1 MTPFEES
8 IALIGAGQMGQAL
21 AQGFCNSGECDP
33 TAVIAYDPSLAAQK
47 NLQNSIPG
55 VRLTKTASEATRA
68 ARYVI
73 LAVKPQHATSVCHE
87 IQPAL
92 QDGTIVIS
100 IVAGLPTT
108 WLSAKLKTS
117 HVVRVMPN
125 TPCLIGKGV
134 SAISTPPELNPKDT
148 ETIQRLFTTVGVV
161 HNVPESLLDAVTAVS
176 GSGPGYVALLI
187 DALADGG
194 VQAGLPRQLALDLA
208 VQTFAGTAALIADTG
223 DHPAVVKERVSSPGG
238 TTVAGLS
245 VLERKG
251 VRGALADTVA
261 AAADRSA
268 ALARSI
274 T

>member
-1 MTPFEES
+1 MIPFENS

-21 AQGFCNSGECDP
+21 ARGFCNSGECDP
-33 TAVIAYDPSLAAQK
+33 AAVIAYDPSLAAEK
-47 NLQNSIPG
+47 TLQNSIPG
-55 VRLTKTASEATRA
+55 VRLTKTAAEATRA

-73 LAVKPQHATSVCHE
+73 LAVKPQHAASVCQE

-92 QDGTIVIS
+92 QDGAIIIS
-100 IVAGLPTT
+100 IIAGLPTS
-108 WLSAKLKTS
+108 WLSGKLKTS
-117 HVVRVMPN
+117 RIVRVMPN
-125 TPCLIGKGV
+125 TPCLIGHGV
-134 SAISTPPELNPKDT
+134 SAISTPPELDPK
-148 ETIQRLFTTVGVV
+148 ESKTIQRLFSTVGVV

-194 VQAGLPRQLALDLA
+194 VQAGLPRPLALDLA
-208 VQTFAGTAALIADTG
+208 VQTFAGTATLIADTG
-223 DHPAVVKERVSSPGG
+223 DHPAVVKDRVSSPGG

-251 VRGALADTVA
+251 VRGALADAVA

>member
-1 MTPFEES
+1 MIPFENS

-21 AQGFCNSGECDP
+21 ARGFCNSGECDP
-33 TAVIAYDPSLAAQK
+33 AAVIAYDPSLAAEK
-47 NLQNSIPG
+47 TLQNSIPG
-55 VRLTKTASEATRA
+55 VRLTKTAAEATRA

-73 LAVKPQHATSVCHE
+73 LAVKPQHAASVCQE

-92 QDGTIVIS
+92 QDGAIIIS
-100 IVAGLPTT
+100 IIAGLPTS
-108 WLSAKLKTS
+108 WLSGKLKTS
-117 HVVRVMPN
+117 RIVRVMPN
-125 TPCLIGKGV
+125 TPCLIGHGV
-134 SAISTPPELNPKDT
+134 SAISTPPELDPK
-148 ETIQRLFTTVGVV
+148 ESKTIQRLFSTVGVV

-208 VQTFAGTAALIADTG
+208 VQTFAGTATLIADTG
-223 DHPAVVKERVSSPGG
+223 DHPAVVKDRVSSPGG

-251 VRGALADTVA
+251 VRAALADAVA

>member
-1 MTPFEES
+1 MIPFENS

-21 AQGFCNSGECDP
+21 ARGFCNSGECDP
-33 TAVIAYDPSLAAQK
+33 AAVIAYDPSLAAEK
-47 NLQNSIPG
+47 TLQNSIPG
-55 VRLTKTASEATRA
+55 VRLTKTAAEATRA

-73 LAVKPQHATSVCHE
+73 LAVKPQHAASVCHE

-100 IVAGLPTT
+100 IIAGLSTS
-108 WLSAKLKTS
+108 WLSAKLNTS
-117 HVVRVMPN
+117 YVVRVMPN
-125 TPCLIGKGV
+125 TPCLIGQGV
-134 SAISTPPELNPKDT
+134 SAISSPPELDPKDS
-148 ETIQRLFTTVGVV
+148 ETIQSLFSTVGVV

-176 GSGPGYVALLI
+176 GSGPGYIALLI

-208 VQTFAGTAALIADTG
+208 VQTFAGTATLIATTG
-223 DHPAVVKERVSSPGG
+223 DHPAVVKDRVSSPGG

-251 VRGALADTVA
+251 VRGALADAVA
-261 AAADRSA
+261 AAAERSA

>member
-1 MTPFEES
+1 MISFENS

-21 AQGFCNSGECDP
+21 ARGFCNSGECDS
-33 TAVIAYDPSLAAQK
+33 AALIAYDPSLAAEK
-47 NLQNSIPG
+47 NLQKSIPG
-55 VRLTKTASEATRA
+55 VQLTKTASEATQA

-73 LAVKPQHATSVCHE
+73 LAVKPQHAASVCQE

-92 QDGTIVIS
+92 QDGTIIIS
-100 IVAGLPTT
+100 IIAGLPTS
-108 WLSAKLKTS
+108 WLSARLKTS
-117 HVVRVMPN
+117 RIVRVMPN
-125 TPCLIGKGV
+125 TPCLIGQGV
-134 SAISTPPELNPKDT
+134 SAISSPPELDSKDS
-148 ETIQRLFTTVGVV
+148 EIIQRLFSTVGVV

-208 VQTFAGTAALIADTG
+208 VQTFAGTATLIADTG
-223 DHPAVVKERVSSPGG
+223 DHPAVVKDRVSSPGG

-251 VRGALADTVA
+251 VRGALADAVA

-268 ALARSI
+268 ALAHSI

>member
-1 MTPFEES
+1 MIPFENS

-21 AQGFCNSGECDP
+21 ARGFCNSGECDP
-33 TAVIAYDPSLAAQK
+33 AAVIAYDPSLAAEK
-47 NLQNSIPG
+47 TLQNSIPG
-55 VRLTKTASEATRA
+55 VRLTKTAAEATRA

-73 LAVKPQHATSVCHE
+73 LAVKPQHAASVCHE

-100 IVAGLPTT
+100 IIAGLSTS
-108 WLSAKLKTS
+108 WLSAKLNTS
-117 HVVRVMPN
+117 YV
-125 TPCLIGKGV
+125 V
-134 SAISTPPELNPKDT
+134 SAISSPPELDPKDS
-148 ETIQRLFTTVGVV
+148 ETIQSLFSTVGVV

-208 VQTFAGTAALIADTG
+208 VQTFAGTATLIATTG
-223 DHPAVVKERVSSPGG
+223 DHPAVVKDRVSSPGG

-251 VRGALADTVA
+251 VRGALADAVA
-261 AAADRSA
+261 AAAERSA

>member
-1 MTPFEES
+1 MTPFEDS

-21 AQGFCNSGECDP
+21 ARGFCNSQVCEP
-33 TAVIAYDPSLAAQK
+33 AAIIAYDPSLAAEK

-55 VRLTKTASEATRA
+55 VRLTRTASEATRA
-68 ARYVI
+68 ARFVI
-73 LAVKPQHATSVCHE
+73 LAVKPQHAASVCHE

-100 IVAGLPTT
+100 IIAGLPTS
-108 WLSAKLKTS
+108 WLSTKLETS

-125 TPCLIGKGV
+125 TPCLIGQGV
-134 SAISTPPELNPKDT
+134 SAISFPPELDPKDA
-148 ETIQRLFTTVGVV
+148 ETIQRLFSTVGVV

-208 VQTFAGTAALIADTG
+208 VQTFAGTATLIANTG
-223 DHPAVVKERVSSPGG
+223 DHPAVVKDRVSSPGG

-251 VRGALADTVA
+251 VRGALADAVA
-261 AAADRSA
+261 AAAERSA

>member
-21 AQGFCNSGECDP
+21 AHGFCNSGECDP

-117 HVVRVMPN
+117 HIVRVMPN

>member
-1 MTPFEES
+1 MTPFEDS

-21 AQGFCNSGECDP
+21 AHGFCNSGECDP
-33 TAVIAYDPSLAAQK
+33 SAVIAYDPSLAAQK

-73 LAVKPQHATSVCHE
+73 LAVKPQHAASVCHE

-100 IVAGLPTT
+100 IIAGLPTS

-117 HVVRVMPN
+117 HLVRVMPN
-125 TPCLIGKGV
+125 TPCLIGQGV
-134 SAISTPPELNPKDT
+134 SAISSPPELDPKDS

-208 VQTFAGTAALIADTG
+208 VQTFAGTATLIADTG
-223 DHPAVVKERVSSPGG
+223 DHPAVVKDRVSSPGG

-251 VRGALADTVA
+251 VRGALADAVA

>member
-1 MTPFEES
+1 MTPFEDS

-21 AQGFCNSGECDP
+21 ARGFCSSLECDP
-33 TAVIAYDPSLAAQK
+33 AAIIAYDPSLAAEK

-68 ARYVI
+68 ARFVI
-73 LAVKPQHATSVCHE
+73 LAVKPQHAASVCHE

-100 IVAGLPTT
+100 IIAGLPTS
-108 WLSAKLKTS
+108 WLSTKLETS

-125 TPCLIGKGV
+125 TPCLIGQGV
-134 SAISTPPELNPKDT
+134 SAISFPQELDPKDA
-148 ETIQRLFTTVGVV
+148 ETIQRLFSTVGVV

-208 VQTFAGTAALIADTG
+208 VQTFAGTATLIANTG
-223 DHPAVVKERVSSPGG
+223 DHPAVVKDRVSSPGG

-251 VRGALADTVA
+251 VRGALADAVA
-261 AAADRSA
+261 AAAERSA

>member
-1 MTPFEES
+1 MTPFEDS

-21 AQGFCNSGECDP
+21 ARGFCSSRECDP
-33 TAVIAYDPSLAAQK
+33 AAIIAYDPSLAAEK

-55 VRLTKTASEATRA
+55 IRLTKTASEATRA
-68 ARYVI
+68 ARFVI
-73 LAVKPQHATSVCHE
+73 LAVKPQHAASVCHE

-100 IVAGLPTT
+100 IIAGLPTS
-108 WLSAKLKTS
+108 WLSTKLETS

-125 TPCLIGKGV
+125 TPCLIGQGV
-134 SAISTPPELNPKDT
+134 SAISYPPELNPKDA
-148 ETIQRLFTTVGVV
+148 ETIQRLFSTVGVV

-208 VQTFAGTAALIADTG
+208 VQTFAGTATLIANTG
-223 DHPAVVKERVSSPGG
+223 DHPAVVKDRVSSPGG

-251 VRGALADTVA
+251 VRGALADAVA
-261 AAADRSA
+261 AAAERSA
-268 ALARSI
+268 TLARSI

>member
-1 MTPFEES
+1 MISFENS

-21 AQGFCNSGECDP
+21 ARGFCNSGECKP
-33 TAVIAYDPSLAAQK
+33 TALIAYDPSLAAEK
-47 NLQNSIPG
+47 NLQKSIPG
-55 VRLTKTASEATRA
+55 VQLTKTASEATRA

-73 LAVKPQHATSVCHE
+73 LAVKPQHAASVCQE

-92 QDGTIVIS
+92 QDGTIIIS
-100 IVAGLPTT
+100 IIAGLPTS
-108 WLSAKLKTS
+108 WLSARLKTS
-117 HVVRVMPN
+117 RIVRVMPN
-125 TPCLIGKGV
+125 TPCLIGQGV
-134 SAISTPPELNPKDT
+134 SAISSPPELGSKES
-148 ETIQRLFTTVGVV
+148 ETIQRLFSTVGVV

-208 VQTFAGTAALIADTG
+208 VQTFAGTATLIADTG
-223 DHPAVVKERVSSPGG
+223 DHPAVVKDRVSSPGG

-251 VRGALADTVA
+251 VRGALADAVA
-261 AAADRSA
+261 AAADRSV

>member
-1 MTPFEES
+1 MTPFEDS

-21 AQGFCNSGECDP
+21 AHGFCNSGECDP

-47 NLQNSIPG
+47 NLQHSIPG

-73 LAVKPQHATSVCHE
+73 LAVKPQHAASVCHE

-92 QDGTIVIS
+92 QAGTIVIS
-100 IVAGLPTT
+100 IIAGLPTS

-117 HVVRVMPN
+117 HLVRVMPN

-134 SAISTPPELNPKDT
+134 SAISCPPELEKKDS
-148 ETIQRLFTTVGVV
+148 ETIQRLFSTVGVV

-208 VQTFAGTAALIADTG
+208 VQTFAGTATLIADTG
-223 DHPAVVKERVSSPGG
+223 DHPAVVKDRVSSPGG

-251 VRGALADTVA
+251 VRGALADAVA
-261 AAADRSA
+261 AAAERSA

>member
-1 MTPFEES
+1 MIPFENS

-21 AQGFCNSGECDP
+21 ARGFCNSGECDP
-33 TAVIAYDPSLAAQK
+33 AAVIAYDPSLAAEK
-47 NLQNSIPG
+47 SLQSSIPG
-55 VRLTKTASEATRA
+55 VQVTKTASEATRA

-73 LAVKPQHATSVCHE
+73 LAVKPQHAASVCQE

-92 QDGTIVIS
+92 QDGSIIIS
-100 IVAGLPTT
+100 IIAGLPTS

-117 HVVRVMPN
+117 RIVRVMPN
-125 TPCLIGKGV
+125 TPCLIGQGV
-134 SAISTPPELNPKDT
+134 SAISSPPELDSKES
-148 ETIQRLFTTVGVV
+148 ETIQRLFSTVGVV

-208 VQTFAGTAALIADTG
+208 VQTFAGTATLIADTG
-223 DHPAVVKERVSSPGG
+223 DHPAVVKDRVSSPGG

-251 VRGALADTVA
+251 VRGALADAVA
-261 AAADRSA
+261 AAADRSV

-274 T
+274 I

>member
-21 AQGFCNSGECDP
+21 AHGFCNSGECDP